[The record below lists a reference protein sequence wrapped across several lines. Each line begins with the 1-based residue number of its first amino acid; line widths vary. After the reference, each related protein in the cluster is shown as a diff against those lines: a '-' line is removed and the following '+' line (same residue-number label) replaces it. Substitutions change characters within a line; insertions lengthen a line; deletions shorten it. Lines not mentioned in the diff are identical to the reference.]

1 MPHSFAGLRCKLCY
15 NRGGSARRDSLCADC
30 AAKDLQEDE
39 IMTTDAQ
46 SSRIIETSD
55 TVEIIEECYR
65 LGWSD
70 GLPVV
75 PPVEYKVREMLELSG
90 MTGEEEIIT
99 FDMRRRVLT
108 SENAAANAV
117 MAGCLPE
124 YFPVLTTALRTL
136 DEEKN
141 YVNMAA
147 SSTSSPAIL
156 MIVNGPIRH
165 TLEMNSRDGI
175 FGPGNRANACIGRA
189 VRLCFMNGFEA
200 RPGIL
205 DRGTLGNPSK
215 YTLTF
220 AENEEDSPWE
230 PLHVSRGFQA
240 GDSTVTIAVAY
251 NPITVNNAYGQTGEV
266 ILASVADTLKSAS
279 LAWRFPAQWA
289 LVFGPEHAITLGDD
303 GWTRRG
309 IQDYLMEHA
318 ARPQA
323 ELIRLGVAQGPER
336 EGDDQILRRCS
347 REPEDIIIVM
357 GGGTG
362 GRNSAIIDTTNYQ
375 IRTRKIEVA
384 G

>member
-1 MPHSFAGLRCKLCY
+1 M
-15 NRGGSARRDSLCADC
+15 N
-30 AAKDLQEDE
+30 
-39 IMTTDAQ
+39 Q
-46 SSRIIETSD
+46 SNAPETAVEYSD

-90 MTGEEEIIT
+90 FSGEEEILSL
-99 FDMRRRVLT
+99 DMRRRALT
-108 SENAAANAV
+108 AENAAANAV

-141 YVNMAA
+141 FVNMAA

-175 FGPGNRANACIGRA
+175 FGPGNRANACLGRA

-230 PLHVSRGFQA
+230 PLHVSRGFQPQ
-240 GDSTVTIAVAY
+240 DSCVTVAVAY
-251 NPITVNNAYGQTGEV
+251 NPITVSNAYGHTGEV
-266 ILASVADTLKSAS
+266 ILASVADTLKSAC

-289 LVFGPEHAITLGDD
+289 LVFGPEHAITLNEGR
-303 GWTRRG
+303 WTRRH
-309 IQDYLMEHA
+309 IQEYLIEHA

-323 ELIRLGVAQGPER
+323 ELIRLGIAQGPER
-336 EGDDQILRRCS
+336 EGDDQLLRRCA
-347 REPEDIIIVM
+347 RHPDDILIAM
-357 GGGTG
+357 GGGAG
-362 GRNSAIIDTTNYQ
+362 GRNSAIIDTTNYR
-375 IRTRKIEVA
+375 IRTRRIAVP

>member
-1 MPHSFAGLRCKLCY
+1 MPHSFAGLRYKLCY

>member
-1 MPHSFAGLRCKLCY
+1 M
-15 NRGGSARRDSLCADC
+15 NRSDIV
-30 AAKDLQEDE
+30 EF
-39 IMTTDAQ
+39 
-46 SSRIIETSD
+46 SD

-75 PPVEYKVREMLELSG
+75 PPVEYKVREMLEISG

-205 DRGTLGNPSK
+205 DRGTSGQPQQVHADLRGKRGGLALGTVARQPRV
-215 YTLTF
+215 
-220 AENEEDSPWE
+220 PGGRQ
-230 PLHVSRGFQA
+230 HRHHCRGLQ
-240 GDSTVTIAVAY
+240 SHH
-251 NPITVNNAYGQTGEV
+251 GQQCLRPDRRA
-266 ILASVADTLKSAS
+266 ILASAADILKSAA

-289 LVFGPEHAITLGDD
+289 LVFGPEHAITLGGD

-309 IQDYLMEHA
+309 IQEYLIEHA

-323 ELIRLGVAQGPER
+323 DLIRLGIAQGPEK
-336 EGDDQILRRCS
+336 EGDEQILRRCS

-375 IRTRKIEVA
+375 IRTRKIEVPT
-384 G
+384 

>member
-1 MPHSFAGLRCKLCY
+1 MVS
-15 NRGGSARRDSLCADC
+15 S
-30 AAKDLQEDE
+30 
-39 IMTTDAQ
+39 DA
-46 SSRIIETSD
+46 IEFSD

-99 FDMRRRVLT
+99 FEMRRRVLT

-147 SSTSSPAIL
+147 SSTSSPAVL

-175 FGPGNRANACIGRA
+175 FGPGNRANACLGRA

-230 PLHVSRGFQA
+230 PLHVSRGFKPE
-240 GDSTVTIAVAY
+240 DSCVTIAVAY
-251 NPITVNNAYGQTGEV
+251 NPITVNNAYGHTGEV
-266 ILASVADTLKSAS
+266 ILASVADTLKSAC

-289 LVFGPEHAITLGDD
+289 LVFGPEHAITLAND

-309 IQDYLMEHA
+309 MQEYLMENA
-318 ARPQA
+318 ARLQSD
-323 ELIRLGVAQGPER
+323 LIRLGVAQGPER

-347 REPEDIIIVM
+347 REPEDIVIAM

-384 G
+384 GGSH